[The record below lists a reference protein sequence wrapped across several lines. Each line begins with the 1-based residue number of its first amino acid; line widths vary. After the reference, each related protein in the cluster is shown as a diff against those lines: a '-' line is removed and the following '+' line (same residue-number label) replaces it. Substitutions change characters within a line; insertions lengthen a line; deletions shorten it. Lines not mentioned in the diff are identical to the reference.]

1 MFKKFKEK
9 VKKVIFKDGNRNA
22 KILSGR
28 VCENLKKT

>member
-9 VKKVIFKDGNRNA
+9 VKKVIFEDGNRNA